1 MSWDKIIYFHV
12 CIKIGHFWCW
22 KSTQPQRVI
31 PSTWTSSSCW
41 SALFHAAHRWGPVGA
56 FSSCVRQVRSLP
68 WAQGCQPP
76 AMAPCGLSDRFYM
89 HGRCLPWALCFSKGL
104 LLRRK
109 VCLTPVVSL
118 HCSEW
123 IALHS
128 WCLNCLNTSS
138 EHYFNG
144 LLLGSYTLRHTVY

>member
-1 MSWDKIIYFHV
+1 MSRDKIISFHV
-12 CIKIGHFWCW
+12 CTKIGHFWCW
-22 KSTQPQRVI
+22 KCNQPKRVT
-31 PSTWTSSSCW
+31 PRTWASHSHCTVS
-41 SALFHAAHRWGPVGA
+41 FHATHRWVPVGA
-56 FSSCVRQVRSLP
+56 LSSFVCQVLSLP
-68 WAQGCQPP
+68 LAQGCQSPP
-76 AMAPCGLSDRFYM
+76 IALFGLSDRFHM
-89 HGRCLPWALCFSKGL
+89 QERCLPWALCSSKGL

-144 LLLGSYTLRHTVY
+144 PSLGRYTLRHTVY